1 MFFNTV
7 NCIYTIVKSFNNS
20 GAKTQN
26 YAVRIINVIHKMRHI
41 LFIILLFG
49 SLSICY
55 ASTVQKPNDS
65 QGLSPELIAAI
76 FGAISAGGITAI
88 IKFVEWFFGR
98 RMLMNNLKKG
108 LYFEIDNHKIIDL
121 DKDSDNQP
129 NFALSSF
136 NDIFYHSNLSDITK
150 VLGEDLV
157 QQLIFYYSHLKLAF
171 DLQNELFEVNEKI
184 DVNKLTRSISGDN
197 KLYEKTKSLKES
209 IRIILATA
217 QYIRINLLTELKKLF
232 KEDPTKLTFI
242 DVLPEH
248 KDWFDSIQKRNV

>member
-1 MFFNTV
+1 MR
-7 NCIYTIVKSFNNS
+7 
-20 GAKTQN
+20 Q
-26 YAVRIINVIHKMRHI
+26 IIFV
-41 LFIILLFG
+41 ILLFG
-49 SLSICY
+49 SLSMSY
-55 ASTVQKPNDS
+55 ASDINISTPSTQKTTVQKPNDS
-65 QGLSPELIAAI
+65 QNLSPELIAAI
-76 FGAISAGGITAI
+76 FGAISAGGITAV

-184 DVNKLTRSISGDN
+184 NVNKLNRSISDN
-197 KLYEKTKSLKES
+197 KLYEKTKGLKES
-209 IRIILATA
+209 IRIILATS
-217 QYIRINLLTELKKLF
+217 QYIRINLLAELKNLF

-242 DVLPEH
+242 DVLPEY